1 MEAVDQLVE
10 LIDWSLLSTTS
21 YFGVSVPLSQL
32 KIFFCLL
39 LAFPSSFLFRLLP
52 NSPNLKHFIG
62 GITGL
67 FFGYYTFGAIIAH
80 TALSSSVAYAILV
93 VFDVKKGLAHK
104 LVFLWTIVY
113 LSLIQFWRVMA
124 FFDHGNDHD
133 VSGPQM
139 LLTIKLTTLAFD
151 YYDGL
156 RAMKGDST
164 LTDYQKK
171 FLFQGFPT
179 FLEFFGYIYH
189 FNGFLAG
196 PVLNFKEYRE
206 YIDMSMYKSNGGK
219 IPRADGIA
227 WNRWLQSLLIAVIV
241 ILGGRVSLSF
251 IDSSDYYALNFF
263 QRFAYLWIATSLARA
278 PYYFAWTSSE
288 AACTVSGL
296 AYSGN
301 DSNGRPT
308 WNRAQTVKILR
319 FELAQNLRDNTESW
333 NIRTDKWL
341 KHYIYER
348 VPGSGVFTTF
358 LCSSIWH
365 GFFPGYYLS
374 FLSAAPAIFAMRYI
388 RRNIRSR
395 FMEADGVT
403 PKPSKKIYDILTL
416 IGTSTVLNY
425 MMCPFKLLEFQL
437 SLRAWASVYYY
448 GHVATALAVV
458 VALLLGSPRRP
469 RKTEGNGKEIKAN

>member
-206 YIDMSMYKSNGGK
+206 YIDMSMYKSV
-219 IPRADGIA
+219 RF
-227 WNRWLQSLLIAVIV
+227 LFVFFYSLLILFVRMEERYREQMELHGIDGCN
-241 ILGGRVSLSF
+241 LFSL
-251 IDSSDYYALNFF
+251 
-263 QRFAYLWIATSLARA
+263 Q
-278 PYYFAWTSSE
+278 
-288 AACTVSGL
+288 
-296 AYSGN
+296 
-301 DSNGRPT
+301 
-308 WNRAQTVKILR
+308 
-319 FELAQNLRDNTESW
+319 
-333 NIRTDKWL
+333 
-341 KHYIYER
+341 
-348 VPGSGVFTTF
+348 
-358 LCSSIWH
+358 
-365 GFFPGYYLS
+365 
-374 FLSAAPAIFAMRYI
+374 
-388 RRNIRSR
+388 
-395 FMEADGVT
+395 
-403 PKPSKKIYDILTL
+403 
-416 IGTSTVLNY
+416 
-425 MMCPFKLLEFQL
+425 LL
-437 SLRAWASVYYY
+437 
-448 GHVATALAVV
+448 
-458 VALLLGSPRRP
+458 
-469 RKTEGNGKEIKAN
+469 